1 MNEYSIVF
9 WVLLENSLQIDSD
22 DYIILANI
30 HGLPFMK
37 KDEAKQ
43 VMDSLKRMGGK
54 NDYTDGDI
62 ERDRKRLRKILVK
75 K

>member
-9 WVLLENSLQIDSD
+9 WVLLENSLQIDTD

-43 VMDSLKRMGGK
+43 VMDSLKRLGGK

>member
-43 VMDSLKRMGGK
+43 VMDSLKRMGKK